1 MSARA
6 ILLALSLLTLPFTVQ
21 AETMNSAVQQG
32 ENVMQQFAERE
43 QQAQHDDKSK
53 IEADTRR
60 KQRILFL
67 MGIALLV
74 SIFTTVGLGVAM
86 ALYNKPVFVAHMVC
100 AGVSATLALVHA
112 IVAVVWFYPF

>member
-1 MSARA
+1 MSARV
-6 ILLALSLLTLPFTVQ
+6 ILLTLSLLTPSFAVQ
-21 AETMNSAVQQG
+21 SETTNSAVQQAG
-32 ENVMQQFAERE
+32 DVMQQFVERE
-43 QQAQHDDKSK
+43 QQARQDTKPE
-53 IEADTRR
+53 IEADIKR

-67 MGIALLV
+67 MGAALLV

-100 AGVSATLALVHA
+100 AGVSTTLALVHA